1 MKKEEYISL
10 KGCQQLTDSIKAVLP
25 KGSIVEMDDDFPYPT
40 AEVTYTDFKPVR
52 EVREM
57 LTQAFPDV
65 EFTAIH
71 RNYSLRAFAQVVFDH
86 STDRIYTVTSSGDV
100 VPLSLRAYLLSYVA
114 GKEVSSE
121 VDELIKENFTL

>member
-1 MKKEEYISL
+1 MKYQSL
-10 KGCQQLTDSIKAVLP
+10 LSHQRLVSDIRTKLP
-25 KGSIVEMDDDFPYPT
+25 EGSIVEMDDDFLYPT

>member
-1 MKKEEYISL
+1 
-10 KGCQQLTDSIKAVLP
+10 
-25 KGSIVEMDDDFPYPT
+25 MDNDFPYPA

>member
-1 MKKEEYISL
+1 MKYQSL
-10 KGCQQLTDSIKAVLP
+10 LSHQKLVSDIRAKLP
-25 KGSIVEMDDDFPYPT
+25 EGSIVDMDDDFPYPT

-121 VDELIKENFTL
+121 VDELIKDNFTL

>member
-1 MKKEEYISL
+1 MKYQSL
-10 KGCQQLTDSIKAVLP
+10 LSHQKLVSDIRTQLP
-25 KGSIVEMDDDFPYPT
+25 EGSIVEMDDDFPYPT

-71 RNYSLRAFAQVVFDH
+71 RNYSLRAFAQAVFDH

-121 VDELIKENFTL
+121 VDELIKDNFTL

>member
-1 MKKEEYISL
+1 MKYQSL
-10 KGCQQLTDSIKAVLP
+10 LSHQRLVSDIRTKLP
-25 KGSIVEMDDDFPYPT
+25 EGSIVEMDDDFPYPT

>member
-1 MKKEEYISL
+1 MKYQSL
-10 KGCQQLTDSIKAVLP
+10 LSHQRLVSDIRTKLP
-25 KGSIVEMDDDFPYPT
+25 EGSIVEMDDDFPYPT

-65 EFTAIH
+65 EFTSIR

>member
-1 MKKEEYISL
+1 MKYQSL
-10 KGCQQLTDSIKAVLP
+10 LSHQRLVSDIRTKLP
-25 KGSIVEMDDDFPYPT
+25 EGSIVEMDDDFPYPT

-71 RNYSLRAFAQVVFDH
+71 RKYSLRAFAQVVFDH

>member
-1 MKKEEYISL
+1 MKYQSL
-10 KGCQQLTDSIKAVLP
+10 LSNQRLVSDIRTKLP
-25 KGSIVEMDDDFPYPT
+25 EGSIVEMDDDFPYPT

>member
-1 MKKEEYISL
+1 MKYQSL
-10 KGCQQLTDSIKAVLP
+10 LSHQRLVSDIRTQLP
-25 KGSIVEMDDDFPYPT
+25 EGSIVEIDDDFPYPT

-100 VPLSLRAYLLSYVA
+100 VPLSLCAYLLSYVA

>member
-1 MKKEEYISL
+1 MKYQSL
-10 KGCQQLTDSIKAVLP
+10 LSHQRLVSDIRTKLP
-25 KGSIVEMDDDFPYPT
+25 EGSIVEMDDDFPYPT

-71 RNYSLRAFAQVVFDH
+71 RNYSLRAFAQVLFDH